1 MSWLDAAAPERMRRV
16 AVVAPAGAL
25 RDVLARVA
33 DTGTVEMGPASGP
46 ADLAPEFEA
55 QLAAFTATAVRAS
68 GGAALA
74 GWVPARQLASVTA
87 SLAEVGGT
95 VVVLPTPRGVQPPTQ
110 VGGRP
115 LRRSLSPLVQVY
127 GTAPYADI
135 DPVWL
140 AWASYVLMFGMMF
153 GDAGEGAALLGA
165 AVALRAGWPRWARRF
180 RPAWPF
186 VGGAGLMA
194 IVFGFLYGEF
204 FGRSGVVPTLW
215 LDPLDKPATL
225 LVTAAGLGAVLLAGA
240 YALGTVN
247 RWREGG
253 WPSTLYAPSGIAGT
267 GLFLGL
273 AAIAAWWYLRG
284 GGWLV
289 AGAVAALTGLA
300 LAAVGFLA
308 KAGGGP
314 TGLTQ
319 SAIELFDLIVRLA
332 SNVVSFTR
340 LAAFGLTHA
349 ALGLVVWEGTHA
361 LWRLGLDTP
370 GVAGVASAAG
380 AIAVLAVGTALAFS
394 LEALVAAIQA
404 LRLEY
409 YELFSRVFVD
419 LGRPFQPWHAPVIRE
434 ESP

>member
-25 RDVLARVA
+25 PDILARVA
-33 DTGTVEMGPASGP
+33 DMGTVEVGPASGP
-46 ADLAPEFEA
+46 EDLAPGFEA

-74 GWVPARQLASVTA
+74 GWVPASKLASVTA
-87 SLAEVGGT
+87 SLAELGGT
-95 VVVLPTPRGVQPPTQ
+95 VVVLPSPPGVQPPTQ
-110 VGGRP
+110 VAGRP

-127 GTAPYADI
+127 GTVPYADI

-140 AWASYVLMFGMMF
+140 AWVSYVLMFGMMF
-153 GDAGEGAALLGA
+153 GDVGEGAALVGV

-180 RPAWPF
+180 RRAWPF

-194 IVFGFLYGEF
+194 TIFGFLYGEF
-204 FGRSGVVPTLW
+204 FGRGGLLPALW
-215 LDPLDKPATL
+215 LDPLDQPGTL
-225 LVTAAGLGAVLLAGA
+225 LVAAAGIGAVFLAGA
-240 YALGTVN
+240 YALGTAN

-253 WPSTLYAPSGIAGT
+253 WASMLYAPSGIAGM

-273 AAIAAWWYLRG
+273 
-284 GGWLV
+284 
-289 AGAVAALTGLA
+289 GAVAAGWYFRGGAWLVTGAVVALTAVA

-308 KAGGGP
+308 EAGGGA
-314 TGLTQ
+314 TGVMQ
-319 SAIELFDLIVRLA
+319 SVIELFDLIVRLG

-349 ALGLVVWEGTHA
+349 ALGLVVWQGTRA
-361 LWRLGLDTP
+361 LWRLGLDQH
-370 GVAGVASAAG
+370 GVAGVASTAG
-380 AIAVLAVGTALAFS
+380 AIAVFAVGTALAFS

-419 LGRPFQPWHAPVIRE
+419 LGRPFRPWHGPVTRE
-434 ESP
+434 ETS